1 MRRVLR
7 TYPAQRDDIA
17 DLVTR
22 RPLPGPQLPQVDPFL
37 FLNHHGPQ
45 TYRPGNNG
53 LPFGPHPHRGFE
65 TVSFILSGEM
75 AHLDSGGHESVM
87 RAGGVQWMTAGSGL
101 IHAEISPAS
110 FKRDGGPLEILQLWV
125 NLPGRLK
132 MTKPAYTGLQRE
144 DIPAVAVD
152 GGVVNVIAGTFEG
165 QAGPVESLTGVAMM
179 TVELAAAGRVT
190 LLAPQGRSVCFY
202 VIEGRPEVSGTV
214 VEPWHLVTF
223 DEDGDTIEVAA
234 AGPVRLVFGHA
245 DPIDEPVV
253 AHGPFVMT
261 TREEIGEAIRDYQAG
276 LFGPAPVI
284 A

>member
-101 IHAEISPAS
+101 IHAEVSPAS
-110 FKRDGGPLEILQLWV
+110 FKRNGGPLEILQLWV

-144 DIPAVAVD
+144 DITVVAVD
-152 GGVVNVIAGTFEG
+152 DGVVNVIAGTFEG
-165 QAGPVESLTGVAMM
+165 QAGPVESLTRVAMM
-179 TVELAAAGRVT
+179 TVELAAGGKVR
-190 LLAPQGRSVCFY
+190 LPAPRGRSVFFY
-202 VIEGRPEVSGTV
+202 VIEGRPEVGGTV

-223 DEDGDTIEVAA
+223 DEDGDAIEVAA
-234 AGPVRLVFGHA
+234 SGPVRLVFGHA
-245 DPIDEPVV
+245 APIDEPVV

-261 TREEIGEAIRDYQAG
+261 TRPRSYRR
-276 LFGPAPVI
+276 LRRT
-284 A
+284 